1 MKYLNYVQ
9 NLLILS
15 SAITGCVSTS
25 AFASLVCIPVGITS
39 SAIGIQICAVIVGIK
54 KYKSIIKEKYIKH
67 EKIVLLGTYQL
78 RTVEVLISKA
88 FTDSYI
94 SHDEFVSINNVLRE
108 YDEIKKEIKNTK
120 FSAEYNI

>member
-54 KYKSIIKEKYIKH
+54 KYKSIIKEKYNKH
-67 EKIVLLGTYQL
+67 EKIVLFGTYQL

>member
-1 MKYLNYVQ
+1 ML
-9 NLLILS
+9 
-15 SAITGCVSTS
+15 
-25 AFASLVCIPVGITS
+25 F
-39 SAIGIQICAVIVGIK
+39 
-54 KYKSIIKEKYIKH
+54 
-67 EKIVLLGTYQL
+67 GTYQL

>member
-25 AFASLVCIPVGITS
+25 VFASLVCIPVGITS

-54 KYKSIIKEKYIKH
+54 KYKSIIKEKYNKH

-78 RTVEVLISKA
+78 RTVKVLISKA

>member
-39 SAIGIQICAVIVGIK
+39 SAIGIQIYAVIVGIK
-54 KYKSIIKEKYIKH
+54 KYKSIIKEKYNKH